1 MGHGG
6 RVNDGNGGER
16 VGRGEEESG
25 ADPGDLAG
33 EKAQRPRE
41 SGGEWEKGPRRR
53 GSWRPYPPRRR
64 RGGAAGT
71 ATVPPPVG
79 GTGKG
84 ARGRVGWAGGRGVA
98 AQFGPGVRSRWAT
111 GPVGEEGLL
120 LFLFLLCLFC
130 FLFSFYLFIFFAV
143 LFHLEVFRCFIKMCF
158 LHHNY
163 QCII

>member
-1 MGHGG
+1 M
-6 RVNDGNGGER
+6 NGGER
-16 VGRGEEESG
+16 ARAEGNEGEREV
-25 ADPGDLAG
+25 DLAG
-33 EKAQRPRE
+33 GRRRGRGT
-41 SGGEWEKGPRRR
+41 SGGEWERGPRRR

-71 ATVPPPVG
+71 ATVRPRSG
-79 GTGKG
+79 EQG
-84 ARGRVGWAGGRGVA
+84 RGRGGEWAGPGVGGVA

-111 GPVGEEGLL
+111 GPVGGEGLL

-130 FLFSFYLFIFFAV
+130 FLFSFYLFIFFSV
-143 LFHLEVFRCFIKMCF
+143 LFHLKVFRYFIKMCF